1 MITMKPFDQA
11 WTFLKEEKKIFN
23 PFTPDPERQA
33 ALAAQRKAAAERAA
47 YLQTE
52 EGRTA
57 AAIEAIRRRQQELGI
72 E

>member
-1 MITMKPFDQA
+1 MKPFDQA
-11 WTFLKEEKKIFN
+11 WTFLKEEKEIFN

-33 ALAAQRKAAAERAA
+33 EKAAREKAQAERAA

-52 EGRTA
+52 EGKTA
-57 AAIEAIRRRQQELGI
+57 QAMEAIRRRQQELGI

>member
-1 MITMKPFDQA
+1 MQPFDQA
-11 WTFLKEEKKIFN
+11 WTFLKEEKEIFN

-33 ALAAQRKAAAERAA
+33 EVAAQRKVAADRAA

-52 EGRTA
+52 EGKTA
-57 AAIEAIRRRQQELGI
+57 QTMEAIRRRQQELGI

>member
-1 MITMKPFDQA
+1 MQPFDAA
-11 WTFLKEEKKIFN
+11 WTFLKEEKEIYN

-33 ALAAQRKAAAERAA
+33 AKVAREKAQADRTA

-52 EGRTA
+52 EAKTA
-57 AAIEAIRRRQQELGI
+57 QAMEAIKRRQEELGI

>member
-1 MITMKPFDQA
+1 MQPFDQA
-11 WTFLKEEKKIFN
+11 WTFLKEEKEVFN

-33 ALAAQRKAAAERAA
+33 AMAARQKAAAERAA

-52 EGRTA
+52 EGKNA
-57 AAIEAIRRRQQELGI
+57 QAMEAIRRRQQELGI